1 MRYRSFFWPGVLI
14 LAGVI
19 ALLVN
24 TGTITGDRV
33 IQLLT
38 LWPLIL
44 IVIGLEIIARRA
56 IRGTASDVAAA
67 LIVLVAVAAAV
78 GYVAIAPSPSAAST
92 LDATGP
98 KGDLRQASLEVNV
111 GSANVTIT
119 DGDLGQDLYRAHIAY
134 SGEKPDLQFEAS
146 SGALRIDQNNRSI
159 FGLQSQRF
167 VMTLRL
173 TSSVAWSISE
183 NTGAS
188 NDTIN
193 LIHTT
198 VTAVRVNAGAA
209 REDITLGPAS
219 GVVPIHIQGG
229 AVTAHI
235 HRPSGTSASVEVS
248 GGAVSLDADGHSYHA
263 VGRVAYSTGDLG
275 SDHFGIDVNGG
286 ACTVTL
292 DTTTAS
298 D

>member
-24 TGTITGDRV
+24 TGAITGDRV

-44 IVIGLEIIARRA
+44 IVIGLEIIARRSIHGA
-56 IRGTASDVAAA
+56 ASDVAAA

-78 GYVAIAPSPSAAST
+78 GYVAIAPNPSATST

-98 KGDLRQASLEVNV
+98 KGELRQASLQVNV
-111 GSANVTIT
+111 GSANVTMT
-119 DGDLGQDLYRAHIAY
+119 SADLGSDLYHLHISY
-134 SGEKPDLQFEAS
+134 SGDKPDVRFEAS
-146 SGALRIDQNNRSI
+146 SGALTIDQNNRSV
-159 FGLQSQRF
+159 FGLQRQRF
-167 VMTLRL
+167 VMTLEL
-173 TSSVAWSISE
+173 SSSVAWSVSE

-193 LIHTT
+193 LAQTT
-198 VTAVRVNAGAA
+198 VTALKVNAGAA
-209 REDITLGPAS
+209 REDITLGPAT
-219 GVVPIHIQGG
+219 GEVPVDINGG
-229 AVTAHI
+229 AVTAYV
-235 HRPSGTSASVEVS
+235 HRPSGTRASIEVS
-248 GGAVSLDADGHSYHA
+248 GGAVSLDADGHSYHSI
-263 VGRVAYSTGDLG
+263 GRVAYTQGNGGDFYRIRV
-275 SDHFGIDVNGG
+275 SGG

-292 DTTTAS
+292 DTTAGS